1 MCESDLID
9 SPDPRGLTMAV
20 AMLVLIAMSADPG
33 LHAQGL
39 QNPETIDRIIGSEV
53 QEEQVKA
60 ADMDR
65 VIKAIEMTADNIST
79 VRKATALDKIDIV
92 FLTNAAASEGGP
104 PAAISAKLEE
114 HKEEIVQLRQELEAN
129 AMLYRAIDSRRIP
142 VRDIL
147 ALEFVD
153 RDVVIYAATKP
164 AN

>member
-1 MCESDLID
+1 LCEYDLIG

-20 AMLVLIAMSADPG
+20 AMLVLVAMSAASG

-53 QEEQVKA
+53 QEEQVEAA

-65 VIKAIEMTADNIST
+65 VINAIEMTADNIST

-92 FLTNAAASEGGP
+92 FLTNAATSEGGP

-147 ALEFVD
+147 AVCSRLNGIVRQDEF
-153 RDVVIYAATKP
+153 R
-164 AN
+164 

>member
-1 MCESDLID
+1 
-9 SPDPRGLTMAV
+9 
-20 AMLVLIAMSADPG
+20 MLVLIAMSADPG

>member
-1 MCESDLID
+1 VE
-9 SPDPRGLTMAV
+9 
-20 AMLVLIAMSADPG
+20 
-33 LHAQGL
+33 
-39 QNPETIDRIIGSEV
+39 
-53 QEEQVKA
+53 A
-60 ADMDR
+60 ATDIDR

-92 FLTNAAASEGGP
+92 FLTDAAASEGGP

-147 ALEFVD
+147 AVEFVG